1 MSFVT
6 NTQTLLSIACQALS
20 LLLLWA
26 LVESNYLLTLA
37 HVSLWASLAA
47 FEHLSASLALM
58 AFSCC
63 VLYAILAISLLSSE
77 ECSGMN
83 AVSCVLSFIVKFV
96 VSVICGL
103 VNLALYESKSPGS
116 SFRKT
121 LVFILC
127 HVISISLQWAISE
140 TSAHIVVLALVHVF
154 HWAWYPKA
162 TKATTIVCGAI
173 VVQMLFGSDTF
184 ADGSLMATS
193 LFCFAIDMWLL
204 SEPSEA

>member
-20 LLLLWA
+20 LLLLWV
-26 LVESNYLLTLA
+26 LVENNYLLTLA

-47 FEHLSASLALM
+47 FEHLSSSVALM
-58 AFSCC
+58 AFACC
-63 VLYAILAISLLSSE
+63 VVYAILAISLLNTDN
-77 ECSGMN
+77 CAGMN

-96 VSVICGL
+96 VSVVCGL
-103 VNLALYESKSPGS
+103 VNLALYESKSTGPA
-116 SFRKT
+116 FRQT

-127 HVISISLQWAISE
+127 HVISISVQWAISE

-154 HWAWYPKA
+154 HWAWYPTASKV
-162 TKATTIVCGAI
+162 TTIICGAI
-173 VVQMLFGSDTF
+173 VVQMLFGSDTL

-193 LFCFAIDMWLL
+193 LFCFAIDIWLL
-204 SEPSEA
+204 STVS